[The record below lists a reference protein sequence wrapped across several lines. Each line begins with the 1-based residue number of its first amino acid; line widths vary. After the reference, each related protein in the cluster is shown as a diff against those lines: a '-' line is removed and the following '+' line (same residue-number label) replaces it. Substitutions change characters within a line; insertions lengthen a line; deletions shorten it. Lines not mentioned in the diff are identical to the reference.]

1 MRVLVTGANGFVGRH
16 TVHDLQQAGHTVSGF
31 DLAASPAT
39 PPTLDL
45 HTGDIQDK
53 AAVNEVVAQTRP
65 EACVHLSAI
74 SFVPEGWR
82 NPEAL
87 FSINLLGAIHL
98 LEAFR
103 RQAPDARILVVSSAE
118 VYGLRPRSGPV
129 QEDDFLDPDNP
140 YAISKAAAD
149 RLALLYAQQHGMR
162 IMTVRP
168 YNHIGPGQA
177 PHFVVASFAAQL
189 VAIAGGQA
197 IACGPAIAGGPA
209 NAGGP
214 APAILKV
221 GNLDSRRD
229 FSDVRDV
236 ARAYRLLLEHGQP
249 GKAYNLCSQQTT
261 TIRAILDQ
269 LCGLSGVH
277 PAVEGDPQRYRPA
290 GERPVLDTKRIETDI
305 HWKPEIPMSTTLRDI
320 LAEATRTFRSQ
331 QHA

>member
-31 DLAASPAT
+31 DLSNSPANQ
-39 PPTLDL
+39 PTLDI
-45 HTGDIQDK
+45 HAGDIQDK
-53 AAVNEVVAQTRP
+53 DAVNEVVAQTRP
-65 EACVHLSAI
+65 EACVHLSAL

-87 FSINLLGAIHL
+87 FSINLLGTIHL

-103 RQAPDARILVVSSAE
+103 RLSPGARILVVSSAE
-118 VYGLRPRSGPV
+118 VYGLCPRPRPV
-129 QEDDFLDPDNP
+129 QEDDLLDPDNP

-149 RLALLYAQQHGMR
+149 RLALLYARQHGMMV
-162 IMTVRP
+162 MTVRP

-189 VAIAGGQA
+189 VAIASRQTQ
-197 IACGPAIAGGPA
+197 
-209 NAGGP
+209 
-214 APAILKV
+214 APAVLKV

-249 GKAYNLCSQQTT
+249 GRAYNLCSQQTT

-269 LCGLSGVH
+269 LCDLSGAH
-277 PAVEGDPQRYRPA
+277 PAVEVDPQRYRPA
-290 GERPVLDTKRIETDI
+290 GERPALDTTRIETDI

-320 LAEATRTFRSQ
+320 LAEATRALHT
-331 QHA
+331 

>member
-1 MRVLVTGANGFVGRH
+1 MRVLVTGANGFAGRH
-16 TVHDLQQAGHTVSGF
+16 TVKDLQQAGHTVSGF
-31 DLAASPAT
+31 DLASSPAT
-39 PPTLDL
+39 LPALDM
-45 HTGDIQDK
+45 HTGDIQNKD
-53 AAVNEVVAQTRP
+53 AVNEVVAKTRP

-87 FSINLLGAIHL
+87 FSINLLGTIHL

-118 VYGLRPRSGPV
+118 VYGLRPRPRPV
-129 QEDDFLDPDNP
+129 KEDDLLDPDNP

-149 RLALLYAQQHGMR
+149 RLALLYARQHGLR
-162 IMTVRP
+162 VMTVRP

-189 VAIAGGQA
+189 VAITKGQA
-197 IACGPAIAGGPA
+197 IAKGQ
-209 NAGGP
+209 
-214 APAILKV
+214 APAVLKV

-249 GKAYNLCSQQTT
+249 GQAYNLCSQKTT

-269 LCGLSGVH
+269 LCDLSGAH
-277 PAVEGDPQRYRPA
+277 PAVEVDPQRYRPA
-290 GERPVLDTKRIETDI
+290 GERPSLDTKRIETDI
-305 HWKPEIPMSTTLRDI
+305 HWKPEIPISTTLRDI
-320 LAEATRTFRSQ
+320 LAETTRTLRS
-331 QHA
+331 

>member
-31 DLAASPAT
+31 DLTTSPAT
-39 PPTLDL
+39 LPALDI

-53 AAVNEVVAQTRP
+53 DAVNEVVAKTRP
-65 EACVHLSAI
+65 EACVHLSAL

-87 FSINLLGAIHL
+87 FSINLLGTIHL

-118 VYGLRPRSGPV
+118 VYGLRPRPRPV
-129 QEDDFLDPDNP
+129 QEDDLLDPDNP

-149 RLALLYAQQHGMR
+149 RLALLYARQHGLR
-162 IMTVRP
+162 VMTVRP
-168 YNHIGPGQA
+168 YNHIGPGQD
-177 PHFVVASFAAQL
+177 PHFVVASFAVQL
-189 VAIAGGQA
+189 AAIAHGQA
-197 IACGPAIAGGPA
+197 IACGQ
-209 NAGGP
+209 
-214 APAILKV
+214 APAIIKV

-236 ARAYRLLLEHGQP
+236 ARAYRLLLEHGRQ
-249 GKAYNLCSQQTT
+249 GLAYNLCSQQTT

-269 LCGLSGVH
+269 LCDLSGAH
-277 PAVEGDPQRYRPA
+277 PAVEVDPLRYRPV
-290 GERPVLDTKRIETDI
+290 GKRPDLDTTRIETDI
-305 HWKPEIPMSTTLRDI
+305 HWKPEITMSATLRDI
-320 LAEATRTFRSQ
+320 LTEATRTFRT
-331 QHA
+331 

>member
-31 DLAASPAT
+31 GRSAASAIQPA
-39 PPTLDL
+39 LDM

-53 AAVNEVVAQTRP
+53 DAVNNVVAQTRP

-87 FSINLLGAIHL
+87 FSINLLGTIHL

-103 RQAPDARILVVSSAE
+103 RQAPDARILVASSAE
-118 VYGLRPRSGPV
+118 VYGQRPRPRPV
-129 QEDDFLDPDNP
+129 QEDDWMDPDNP

-149 RLALLYAQQHGMR
+149 RLALLYARQHGLR
-162 IMTVRP
+162 VMTVRP
-168 YNHIGPGQA
+168 YNHIGPGQD

-189 VAIAGGQA
+189 AAISQQQA
-197 IACGPAIAGGPA
+197 PP
-209 NAGGP
+209 
-214 APAILKV
+214 ILKV

-236 ARAYRLLLEHGQP
+236 ARAYRLLLEHGQQ
-249 GKAYNLCSQQTT
+249 GRAYNLCSQQTT

-269 LCGLSGVH
+269 LCDLSGAH
-277 PAVEGDPQRYRPA
+277 PVVEVDPQRYRPD
-290 GERPVLDTKRIETDI
+290 GERPGLDTTRIETDI
-305 HWKPEIPMSTTLRDI
+305 HWKPEIPMSATLRDI
-320 LAEATRTFRSQ
+320 LTEATRTLRAGQ
-331 QHA
+331 RA